1 MSALHEP
8 FVCLGA
14 AKCMALTLQALLLTK
29 VSWRDALPGNVSI
42 MRGGHWKFAA
52 PEDFCNQKDVR
63 SALQR
68 SVKHPKESWS
78 MADAVQ
84 SVRLLKGD
92 LDFQT
97 DAVEPSERHI
107 LGWVPNL
114 LPNGLDV
121 RHGWRTQPGTNGRV
135 YLPGS
140 TSRGEDA
147 AVLRSFFSDFETGEP
162 LRNGVF
168 LEIGGFDGFK
178 ESNT

>member
-1 MSALHEP
+1 
-8 FVCLGA
+8 
-14 AKCMALTLQALLLTK
+14 MALTLQALLLTT
-29 VSWRDALPGNVSI
+29 VSWRDALPRNASI
-42 MRGGHWKFAA
+42 MRGGHWKFGLT
-52 PEDFCNQKDVR
+52 PFCDQKDVR

-68 SVKHPKESWS
+68 SVQHPKESWS
-78 MADAVQ
+78 MTDAVR
-84 SVRLLKGD
+84 SVRLLQGD

-97 DAVEPSERHI
+97 DAVAPSERHI
-107 LGWVPNL
+107 QGWVPNL

-121 RHGWRTQPGTNGRV
+121 RRGWRTQPGTKGRV

-140 TSRGEDA
+140 NSRGEDA

-168 LEIGGFDGFK
+168 LEIGGYDGFQ